1 MYSAAQRRHM
11 RVLVPVDG
19 SDPADA
25 AIEYA
30 LEQFGAE
37 EITALYVID
46 PVDGATTWGPGSGD
60 DWLAAAEER
69 AAELLEEAEATAAE
83 ANLDIEADST
93 VGRPARTIVEYADEE
108 GFDHIVVGSHGRK
121 GLSRV
126 LLGSVAETVVRR
138 SSVPVTV
145 ARSED

>member
-1 MYSAAQRRHM
+1 MYPAVQRRHM

-69 AAELLEEAEATAAE
+69 AAGLLEEAEATAAA
-83 ANLDIEADST
+83 ANLDIETDST
-93 VGRPARTIVEYADEE
+93 VGRPARTIV
-108 GFDHIVVGSHGRK
+108 
-121 GLSRV
+121 
-126 LLGSVAETVVRR
+126 
-138 SSVPVTV
+138 
-145 ARSED
+145 

>member
-1 MYSAAQRRHM
+1 M
-11 RVLVPVDG
+11 
-19 SDPADA
+19 
-25 AIEYA
+25 
-30 LEQFGAE
+30 
-37 EITALYVID
+37 LYVID

-69 AAELLEEAEATAAE
+69 AAGLLEEAEATAAE
-83 ANLDIEADST
+83 ANLDIETDST

-108 GFDHIVVGSHGRK
+108 GFDHIIVGSHGGK